1 MGEMTEPIWTPSTQ
15 RSTATQMERFRRSI
29 TSRHPEVI
37 DTVGLHAWS
46 LDHADEFWR
55 SVWDLGVIGDP
66 GEVTSDPSCRPG
78 IDPRHVRFFPHSS
91 FCLAEHLLA
100 ERPGAGND
108 AIVAW
113 REGAE
118 PRRVT
123 WSDLRTQVAAMRAAL
138 AADGVQPGD
147 RVAAWMPNV
156 VETIVTML
164 AANALGATFTSTSS
178 DFGVAGVLD
187 RFGQTE
193 PVVLVA
199 ADGYRYGGRDFS
211 VMDRLADVANGL
223 PSLRRVVVVGVLT
236 GRPDINAVP
245 QAVHWDDY
253 NAPFHGAAL
262 DFTRLPGDH
271 PAYVLYSSGTT
282 GKPKCIVHRALGVAL
297 MHLKEQRL
305 HLDITAGDRV
315 FYFTT
320 CGWMMWNWLVS
331 ALATGATI
339 LLYDGNPVAPE
350 PSVLWDLASA
360 ERATLVGVSAKY
372 LDATRKAGLEPR
384 RSHDLSHLRT
394 LCSTGSPLGVEGYRY
409 VYDAVHPDVHLAS
422 ISGGTDLCGC
432 FVGGDPTR
440 PVYAGEIQGPM
451 LGMAVEVLDE
461 QGQQLREGTGEL
473 TCAMAFPSVPLGFW
487 GDAGSAF
494 AAAYFEQFDGR
505 WTHGDFAEIT
515 SSGGVIIH
523 GRSDATLNAGGV
535 RIGTAELYSRV
546 ELRPEIH
553 EAVAVGQ
560 YFDDDSRMVLFVKMA
575 EGHALTDELQ
585 VALRQDLRTTLS
597 PRHVPAKIVEVSD
610 IPRTRSG
617 KISELAV
624 ADVVNGRPV
633 RNVGALANAD
643 SLEQFRNRPELA
655 D

>member
-1 MGEMTEPIWTPSTQ
+1 MTEPIWTPTPERVS
-15 RSTATQMERFRRSI
+15 ATQMEQFRRSVAAQY
-29 TSRHPEVI
+29 PEVV
-37 DTVGLHAWS
+37 DTVALHEWS
-46 LDHADEFWR
+46 LRQPDEFWR
-55 SVWDLGVIGDP
+55 RVWDLGMVGDP
-66 GEVTSDPSCRPG
+66 GDVVSEPPCRLG
-78 IDPRHVRFFPHSS
+78 LDPRQVRFFPQSS

-100 ERPGAGND
+100 ERPGAND
-108 AIVAW
+108 DAVVAW
-113 REGAE
+113 REGAS
-118 PRRVT
+118 PGRVT
-123 WSDLRTQVAAMRAAL
+123 WPELRRQVAAIRAAL

-156 VETIVTML
+156 IETIVTML

-193 PVVLVA
+193 PVVLIA
-199 ADGYRYGGRDFS
+199 ADGYRYGGCDFT
-211 VMDRLADVANGL
+211 VLDRLAEVAAGL
-223 PSLRRVVVVGVLT
+223 PSLRRVIVVGVLDP
-236 GRPDINAVP
+236 RPDL
-245 QAVHWDDY
+245 
-253 NAPFHGAAL
+253 AAL
-262 DFTRLPGDH
+262 PHGVTWADYCAPHTEAPLEFLRLPGDH

-305 HLDITAGDRV
+305 HLDIHPGDRV

-331 ALATGATI
+331 ALGVGATI
-339 LLYDGNPVAPE
+339 VLYDGNPLAPE
-350 PSVLWDLASA
+350 PPVMWDLAD
-360 ERATLVGVSAKY
+360 EEQVTLMGVSAKY
-372 LDATRKAGLEPR
+372 LDAARKADLQPGR
-384 RSHDLSHLRT
+384 THDLTALRT
-394 LCSTGSPLGVEGYRY
+394 VCSTGSPLGADGFHY
-409 VYDAVHPDVHLAS
+409 VYEAISPDVHLAS

-440 PVYAGEIQGPM
+440 PVYAGEIQGAM
-451 LGMAVEVLDE
+451 LGMAVEVLDDAGKPMP
-461 QGQQLREGTGEL
+461 QGTGEL

-487 GDAGSAF
+487 GDDGSAF

-515 SSGGVIIH
+515 ASGGMVIH

-535 RIGTAELYSRV
+535 RIGTAELYSQV
-546 ELRPEIH
+546 ERRPDIA

-560 YFDDDSRMVLFVKMA
+560 NFDGDSRMVLFVKMA
-575 EGHALTDELQ
+575 DGHDLSDDVITT
-585 VALRQDLRTTLS
+585 LRHDLRTNLS
-597 PRHVPAKIVEVSD
+597 PRHVPAKIVAVSD
-610 IPRTRSG
+610 VPRTRSG

-624 ADVVNGRPV
+624 ADVVNGRAV

-643 SLEQFRNRPELA
+643 SLGQFANRPELA